1 MKIGVSSPFFTMFVG
16 FCQFAVKLLSILE
29 GFANFRKCWVKFWT
43 ILVVFCLFLSVFVV
57 LILIVSLSILNDFSR
72 FTTILC

>member
-29 GFANFRKCWVKFWT
+29 GFADFRKCWLKFWT
-43 ILVVFCLFLSVFVV
+43 ILVCFLSIFVSFCCIDSDCFFV
-57 LILIVSLSILNDFSR
+57 DFER
-72 FTTILC
+72 FQ